1 MPPPNPHVPIE
12 AIREAARRAVA
23 ETSLRAVARS
33 IPMSPM
39 GLQHF
44 VNGTRPY
51 RSTLRKLNA
60 WYVNRGASR
69 GEFSEETARAAL
81 AILLDGIPEGQQDDA
96 RAALLERLASL
107 HADART
113 ELPLWLARLL
123 DEDPPDG
130 GAEAGGSG

>member
-1 MPPPNPHVPIE
+1 VPPPSPHVPLE

-23 ETSLRAVARS
+23 EMSLRAVARS

-51 RSTLRKLNA
+51 RSTLRKLTA

-69 GEFSEETARAAL
+69 GEFSEETAQAAL

-96 RAALLERLASL
+96 RVALLERLAAL
-107 HADART
+107 HTDAHT
-113 ELPLWLARLL
+113 ELPRWLARLR
-123 DEDPPDG
+123 ESEAPG
-130 GAEAGGSG
+130 GQDSG

>member
-1 MPPPNPHVPIE
+1 MPPPSPHVPLE

-51 RSTLRKLNA
+51 RSTLRKLTA

-96 RAALLERLASL
+96 RAALLDRIARL
-107 HADART
+107 HEDART
-113 ELPLWLARLL
+113 EVPQWLERLRAG
-123 DEDPPDG
+123 DVDDAGAAGDG
-130 GAEAGGSG
+130 

>member
-1 MPPPNPHVPIE
+1 
-12 AIREAARRAVA
+12 
-23 ETSLRAVARS
+23 
-33 IPMSPM
+33 M

-51 RSTLRKLNA
+51 RSTLRKLTA

-69 GEFSEETARAAL
+69 GEFSEETAQAAL

-113 ELPLWLARLL
+113 ELPRWLDRLREGGFGTDSGVAED
-123 DEDPPDG
+123 DEE
-130 GAEAGGSG
+130 GAE